1 MFAIIADNNNALR
14 IFIGCLVI
22 YKAFSYA
29 LSHLVLTTTSGIT
42 TPQAHMKRWG
52 QMRLREVSWFSQD
65 LIASWQRR
73 AAQNPHFPSLSLTRF
88 PSSQIELA
96 PDYRFW
102 RNFLMGVSHD
112 L

>member
-42 TPQAHMKRWG
+42 TPPSPHEEMGSNEA
-52 QMRLREVSWFSQD
+52 
-65 LIASWQRR
+65 QRGFLV
-73 AAQNPHFPSLSLTRF
+73 FP
-88 PSSQIELA
+88 
-96 PDYRFW
+96 
-102 RNFLMGVSHD
+102 GSHS
-112 L
+112 